1 MNKTEQHTDLLKK
14 VNSINAGETDVI
26 ANMANIACSSERICT
41 MLSVRV
47 SPTLKSYIESEIL
60 PHYDAFDKGHRRDHA
75 EYVISQAL
83 MLSSHYDVKPDM
95 VYAAAA
101 FHDTGLCEDRKSH
114 HIVSARIIRADSRL
128 PEWFSPAEID
138 IIADAAEDHRASS
151 DHEPRTIYG
160 KLIAEADRQII
171 PEVVIRR
178 TIQFGLKNYPG
189 MDREGHWQR
198 TLEHLHE
205 KYAEGGYLKLWIPES
220 DNAARLEE
228 LRTIIRDEKRLRDI
242 FEKMYQQETI

>member
-1 MNKTEQHTDLLKK
+1 MGKEVDN
-14 VNSINAGETDVI
+14 
-26 ANMANIACSSERICT
+26 
-41 MLSVRV
+41 V
-47 SPTLKSYIESEIL
+47 SASLKSYIESEVL
-60 PHYDAFDKGHRRDHA
+60 PRYDAFDKGHRRDHA

-83 MLSSHYDVKPDM
+83 RLASHYSVNTDM

-101 FHDTGLCEDRKSH
+101 FHDTGLCEDRKTH
-114 HIVSARIIRADSRL
+114 HCVSARIIREDSHL
-128 PEWFSPAEID
+128 AEWFSQSEID

-178 TIQFGLKNYPG
+178 TIQFGLKNFPD
-189 MDREGHWQR
+189 MDCEGHWQR
-198 TLEHLHE
+198 TLGHLHE

-220 DNAARLEE
+220 DNTARLEE
-228 LRTIIRDEKRLRDI
+228 LRSIIRNEKRLREL
-242 FEKMYQQETI
+242 FEKMYQEETKLF